1 MSQTSWGS
9 AAWPFP
15 LECLAGTG
23 GNIGS
28 EGRFVTRNASTGV
41 LTVASVTNQ
50 AATNALV
57 CAGVLSRGAQAT
69 EHCEVT
75 AEGPVWVIIGTG
87 GLDPGD
93 DVFPEYS
100 ATAADA
106 GRAIKRTTAQLADL
120 DIAQGRCIIGGVAG
134 ARGLVWVSPRRIRIP
149 AP

>member
-15 LECLAGTG
+15 LQCIAPTA

-28 EGRFVTRNASTGV
+28 EGKFVTRNATTGV
-41 LTVASVTNQ
+41 LTVASVTDQ
-50 AATNALV
+50 PATNALV
-57 CAGVLSRGAQAT
+57 CAGVLSRGAQAG

-75 AEGPVWVIIGTG
+75 HEGPVWVIIGTG

-106 GRAIKRTTAQLADL
+106 GRGIKRTTAQLAEGA
-120 DIAQGRCIIGGVAG
+120 IIQGRCIIGGAAG
-134 ARGLVWVSPRRIRIP
+134 ARALVWLAPRRYRLP
-149 AP
+149 A